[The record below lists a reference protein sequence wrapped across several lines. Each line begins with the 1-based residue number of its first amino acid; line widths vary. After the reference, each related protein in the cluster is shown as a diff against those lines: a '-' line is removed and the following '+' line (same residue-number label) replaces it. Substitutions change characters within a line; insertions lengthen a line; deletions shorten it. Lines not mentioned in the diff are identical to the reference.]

1 MRDWL
6 HVEDHCQALDLAF
19 HKGNAG
25 EVYNIG
31 GHNEKK
37 NIDITK
43 LILKDLGKPESLI
56 NYVEDR
62 LGHDKRYAIDPTK
75 ITHELGWSPKYNF
88 ETGIQE
94 TIEWYQ
100 NNQDWLKAV
109 TSKTTCSTAETS
121 TKSACATKI

>member
-1 MRDWL
+1 M
-6 HVEDHCQALDLAF
+6 
-19 HKGNAG
+19 
-25 EVYNIG
+25 
-31 GHNEKK
+31 
-37 NIDITK
+37 
-43 LILKDLGKPESLI
+43 ILKDLGKPESLI